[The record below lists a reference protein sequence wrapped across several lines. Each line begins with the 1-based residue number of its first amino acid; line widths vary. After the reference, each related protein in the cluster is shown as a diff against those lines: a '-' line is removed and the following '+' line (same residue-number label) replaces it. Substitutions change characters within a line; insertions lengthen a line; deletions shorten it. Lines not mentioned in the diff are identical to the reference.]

1 MFMKKGIIFFLLIA
15 SFSVRAQSLK
25 DLLYSG
31 KLKKDSNT
39 VIRKGDDLSSKIDT
53 STKKPA
59 DIEKPKTTQVTGD
72 SLAKQTNSS
81 ALQTSEASTSVSAAS
96 TPAPASV
103 GAAAVAA
110 PGENNAP
117 AKNNNQ
123 VLKEYMDSLVSTL
136 KTDVL
141 PSNKIKKETYYL
153 YVDYEI
159 ETDGVVTVTNVVSS
173 PENSFLQQQVKDRIL
188 LDAPKLSPVLDSS
201 NKPRKVKRKYN
212 FNITKE

>member
-1 MFMKKGIIFFLLIA
+1 MKQVFLFFLIIA
-15 SFSVRAQSLK
+15 STALNAQSLK

-59 DIEKPKTTQVTGD
+59 EPEKPRPVLSATGAD
-72 SLAKQTNSS
+72 SVQRQNNASTASTPGATDITNSS
-81 ALQTSEASTSVSAAS
+81 SVAAE
-96 TPAPASV
+96 
-103 GAAAVAA
+103 AAAANV
-110 PGENNAP
+110 NAG

-123 VLKEYMDSLVSTL
+123 LLKEYMDSLVSTL

-159 ETDGVVTVTNVVSS
+159 ETDGMVSVTNVVSS

-212 FNITKE
+212 FNITKG

>member
-1 MFMKKGIIFFLLIA
+1 MKQVFFFFLIIA
-15 SFSVRAQSLK
+15 STTLNAQSLK

-59 DIEKPKTTQVTGD
+59 EAEKPKPVLSATGVDSTQRQSNASPNATPGATDIVAP
-72 SLAKQTNSS
+72 SSNSG
-81 ALQTSEASTSVSAAS
+81 E
-96 TPAPASV
+96 TP
-103 GAAAVAA
+103 AAAV
-110 PGENNAP
+110 NAG

-123 VLKEYMDSLVSTL
+123 LLKEYMDSLVSTL

-159 ETDGVVTVTNVVSS
+159 ETDGTVSVTNVVSS

>member
-1 MFMKKGIIFFLLIA
+1 MKKGFLFFLLIA
-15 SFSVRAQSLK
+15 SVTVKAQSLK

-39 VIRKGDDLSSKIDT
+39 VIRKGDDLSAKIDT
-53 STKKPA
+53 STKKPVEA
-59 DIEKPKTTQVTGD
+59 EKPKATTPGD
-72 SLAKQTNSS
+72 SQARQTNPS
-81 ALQTSEASTSVSAAS
+81 SVS
-96 TPAPASV
+96 TPGNVDAVAPASTAPETGV
-103 GAAAVAA
+103 NTAV
-110 PGENNAP
+110 P

-123 VLKEYMDSLVSTL
+123 LLKEYMDSLVSTL

-141 PSNKIKKETYYL
+141 PSNKVKKETYYL

-159 ETDGVVTVTNVVSS
+159 ETDGTVSVTNVVSS
-173 PENSFLQQQVKDRIL
+173 PENDFLQQQVKDRIL
-188 LDAPKLSPVLDSS
+188 LDAPKLAPVLDSA